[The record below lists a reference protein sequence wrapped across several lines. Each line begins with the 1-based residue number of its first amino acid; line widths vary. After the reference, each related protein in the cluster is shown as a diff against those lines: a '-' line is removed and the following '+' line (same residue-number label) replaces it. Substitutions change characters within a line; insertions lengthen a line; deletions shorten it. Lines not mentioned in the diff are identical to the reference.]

1 MLTNGTNPWIKK
13 LSIYKDG
20 LIFVIVVG
28 TVVLIWII
36 TNTLYSLSV
45 LSQINILMMNT
56 NPGYNRQLETLIYIM
71 FVITGSGFG
80 IIGIKNGVEY
90 VLKKDFG
97 NYFLILP
104 ILVMIP
110 IFFFAPFME
119 RFFLPSE
126 TIIFIIAIIGI
137 SELFYR
143 KDKRNL
149 FFHIFV
155 ILWILYLATPFSHS
169 IIYRF

>member
-1 MLTNGTNPWIKK
+1 
-13 LSIYKDG
+13 
-20 LIFVIVVG
+20 
-28 TVVLIWII
+28 
-36 TNTLYSLSV
+36 
-45 LSQINILMMNT
+45 
-56 NPGYNRQLETLIYIM
+56 M

-155 ILWILYLATPFSHS
+155 ILWILYLVYSVLSQYNLPFLTFKFPMLEFPS
-169 IIYRF
+169 